1 MQQLILDIRPEAPPS
16 FENFLAGQNLEA
28 IASLIALATG
38 GEVEPL
44 IYLWGEPGCGKTHL
58 LRACVQAAASLD
70 REARYLARGEPLPER
85 LPQLLAVDD
94 VQALDAEGQ
103 VALFNLINLAR
114 EGAGRIVA
122 AGDTPPARLG
132 LRPDLT
138 TRLGSGL
145 VYAIHRPSEAERAAA
160 LHARAE
166 ARGMRLPEEVVSYML
181 NHCRRDLPGLLATV
195 DALDAYSLS
204 LKRAVTLPLL
214 REMLQ
219 QSPAD

>member
-16 FENFLAGQNLEA
+16 FDNFLAGQNLEA
-28 IASLIALATG
+28 VATLIALATG

-44 IYLWGEPGCGKTHL
+44 VYLWGEAGCGKTHL
-58 LRACVQAAASLD
+58 LHACVRTAGSLGH
-70 REARYLARGEPLPER
+70 EARYVARGERLPER
-85 LPQLLAVDD
+85 LPRLLAVDD
-94 VQALDAEGQ
+94 VQALDAAGQ

-114 EGAGRIVA
+114 DGRGRIVA
-122 AGDTPPARLG
+122 AGDLPPARLG
-132 LRPDLT
+132 LRPDLA
-138 TRLGSGL
+138 TRLSSGL

-166 ARGMRLPEEVVSYML
+166 ARGMRLPEEVVSYLL

-219 QSPAD
+219 QGQTD